1 MKIRKYFA
9 ADMRQALN
17 LARQEQGPEVVI
29 LGNRKVLGGVELIA
43 AEDYDES
50 LFVAE
55 NLSNEKKHEVRVN
68 AIEESIEEHEDTPV
82 EKVASDSVQLNHE
95 DNFWNKQ
102 PSLDL
107 VHKEIN
113 SLRSLLEQQMSGL
126 AWGEVG
132 RKHPLWAGLLR
143 RLGQLDINPAIA
155 REIVEQVPEK
165 YQLEKAWRM
174 TLALLSYRIPIQQ
187 DNILTAGNTIAFLG
201 SSGTGKTTTIAKLAT
216 QYVLEHGTNNIVLAT
231 LDSYRVGGKEQ
242 LRSYAR
248 ILGVPLRSINSVTE
262 LNDLL
267 GQFHQRKLI
276 LLDTAGLSPRDTRYK
291 EQIELLQST
300 NKPIHKTLVFSA
312 ISQLPALQQTVNTY
326 QSLRPESCVITKLD
340 EANSLGAVL
349 SVVMQQQLKIIYQC
363 DGQKVPED
371 IRKAESTALIA
382 RGISMMKRHNSEYDD
397 ALIEQNYGNYVVHNP
412 IGQRY
417 EH

>member
-82 EKVASDSVQLNHE
+82 EKAASDSVQLNHE

-165 YQLEKAWRM
+165 YQLEKAWRT

-300 NKPIHKTLVFSA
+300 NKPVHKTLVFSA

-326 QSLRPESCVITKLD
+326 QSLRSESCVITKLD
-340 EANSLGAVL
+340 EANSLGRCCPL
-349 SVVMQQQLKIIYQC
+349 SC
-363 DGQKVPED
+363 
-371 IRKAESTALIA
+371 
-382 RGISMMKRHNSEYDD
+382 NS
-397 ALIEQNYGNYVVHNP
+397 N
-412 IGQRY
+412 
-417 EH
+417 